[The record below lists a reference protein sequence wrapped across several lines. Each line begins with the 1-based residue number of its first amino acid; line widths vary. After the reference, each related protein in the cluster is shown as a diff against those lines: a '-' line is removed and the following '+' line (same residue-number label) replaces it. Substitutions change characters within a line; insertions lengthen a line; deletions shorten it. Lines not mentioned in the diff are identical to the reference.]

1 MPSRY
6 NCLVI
11 HLVIAALCCKEPIIH
26 TTYLK
31 NWEVFA
37 VTKTTMIIMVLMN
50 KNYNFHVKY
59 NINTHTHDFL
69 SVLFI
74 ALYIFK

>member
-6 NCLVI
+6 NWLVI
-11 HLVIAALCCKEPIIH
+11 HLVIAASCCKEPIIN

-31 NWEVFA
+31 YWEVFA
-37 VTKTTMIIMVLMN
+37 VTKTTMIIMVSMN
-50 KNYNFHVKY
+50 RNYNFHFKHH
-59 NINTHTHDFL
+59 INTHTHDFL
-69 SVLFI
+69 SI